1 MKTKLISLVAAFEL
15 PSLFNHAIRYHRNS
29 RRWAKSLSF
38 SQRYQR
44 KENHCMPFEK
54 FDLENLDKE
63 RRKAVANSVRTMSVE
78 ELKALGNEIFRYA
91 DDPWREKFF
100 RFIAENPGA
109 TFHHA
114 VMSDGVNIVYCRDQD
129 KGMWFLPGSGMG
141 PLQATGRKMMSEI
154 IRGKR

>member
-1 MKTKLISLVAAFEL
+1 MKITLEDDQRAALARLIQQRHRL
-15 PSLFNHAIRYHRNS
+15 PSTLLKMGEVIELQSATS
-29 RRWAKSLSF
+29 T
-38 SQRYQR
+38 
-44 KENHCMPFEK
+44 KENVMPFEK

-63 RRKAVANSVRTMSVE
+63 RRKAVANSIRTMSVE

-91 DDPWREKFF
+91 DDPWREAFF

-114 VMSDGVNIVYCRDQD
+114 VMTDGVNIVYCRDQD

-141 PLQATGRKMMSEI
+141 PLQATGRRMMSEI
-154 IRGKR
+154 IRGQR